1 MARHSLS
8 IFSGVAALSLLAFT
22 AIGSG
27 APASVTGTIS
37 RVTVYHGQALVTRV
51 IEADLSAD
59 TTEWV
64 VSSLPPNI
72 VPESIYAQTSDDVRV
87 LSVRYR
93 QQAVKEDT
101 REEVKQLD
109 AQIDSVRHDLKYAT
123 EQHEHAKT
131 QWQMFEGLKDFAVTA
146 ERSDLSRGLLTYEP
160 INSLTG
166 LIEEKGI
173 DYLQRRLD
181 IEDKIAEYQKE
192 LGLLE
197 RKRNELTA
205 GQSKTEREALVFLSG
220 GHGRKTSLELNYLV
234 NGANWQQQYNLRA
247 NPERSSVAIEYNAV
261 VNQTSGEDWN
271 GVMLSLS
278 TAEPT
283 MVAAAPILEPMLVGL
298 SSRTAIQQ
306 QFSQQGAEVQQ
317 SGPMPPADQFRQLQM
332 SRRDNIKKG
341 IAANMELNELAV
353 RNQVFFFNAGQREA
367 QQFQQQMAEIARIE
381 GVSVTYEL
389 PGRLTLPSRS
399 DQQLVSIATI
409 AAKGQFTLIA
419 SPLLTDYVYLQ
430 ADVLNTS
437 ETVLLPG
444 PASIFRDGQFVGR
457 GEVPLVTIGERFT
470 AGFGIDSQV
479 QVARELEDKTTRIQ
493 GGNRIDAYNYRMAL
507 RNYKS
512 VAVELRL
519 LDRLPYTEDSSV
531 RIELDKAEPSL
542 SADAEYL
549 RALRKKGVLQWDLKL
564 AANTIDDKA
573 TVIRYSYT
581 MEYDRNMQI
590 APRRSP
596 ERQ

>member
-1 MARHSLS
+1 MASHCLIIVSAFMAISVPAL
-8 IFSGVAALSLLAFT
+8 AA
-22 AIGSG
+22 
-27 APASVTGTIS
+27 TGTVS

-51 IEADLSAD
+51 IEAELPGD
-59 TTEWV
+59 TSEFV
-64 VSSLPPNI
+64 VEGLPPNI
-72 VPESIYAQTSDDVRV
+72 LPESIYAQTSDDVKV

-109 AQIDSVRHDLKYAT
+109 AQIDTVRHDLKVAT
-123 EQHEHAKT
+123 EQHEHAKS
-131 QWQMFEGLKDFAVTA
+131 QWQMFEGLKDFTVTA
-146 ERSDLSRGLLTYEP
+146 ERSDLNRGLLTYEP
-160 INSLTG
+160 VDSLTG
-166 LIEEKGI
+166 LIEAKGL
-173 DYLQRRLD
+173 DYLQRRLEL
-181 IEDKIAEYQKE
+181 EDKIAGLQKE
-192 LGLLE
+192 LELLE
-197 RKRNELTA
+197 RKRKELTA
-205 GQSKTEREALVFLSG
+205 DRSRTEREALVFLSG
-220 GHGRKTSLELNYLV
+220 GRGRKISLELNYLV

-247 NPERSSVAIEYNAV
+247 NPERSTVAIEYNAV
-261 VNQTSGEDWN
+261 VSQTSGENWN

-298 SSRTAIQQ
+298 SGRTAIQQ

-409 AAKGQFTLIA
+409 VAKGQFTLIA

-444 PASIFRDGQFVGR
+444 PAGIFRDGQFVGR

-493 GGNRIDAYNYRMAL
+493 GGNRIDTYNYRIAL

-531 RIELDKAEPSL
+531 RIELDKAEPAL
-542 SADAEYL
+542 SSDAEYL